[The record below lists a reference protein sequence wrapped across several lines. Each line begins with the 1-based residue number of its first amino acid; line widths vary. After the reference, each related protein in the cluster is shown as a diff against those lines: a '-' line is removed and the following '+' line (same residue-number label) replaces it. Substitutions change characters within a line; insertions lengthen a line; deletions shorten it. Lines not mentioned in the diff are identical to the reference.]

1 MSRYYRS
8 FLEESVVT
16 PSYPASLKLFID
28 AGNPLSYSG
37 SGTTVTD
44 LIGTQN
50 GTLTNGVG
58 YSSSNGGYFT
68 FDGVNDYIDFGI
80 NTAIRPLSA
89 RTISMWV
96 YVDVTSANSPYF
108 YVDTDRAVSGLKG
121 VEIWLDSAG
130 YRSALENNTSYQVGV
145 NRPPII
151 NSKGVWYYI
160 STSFNG
166 SIFKT
171 YINGT
176 LSNTYT
182 QTITPTAQTLV
193 STKIGTQDPSSGNLK
208 GYISQMKIY
217 DVQRSDAEV
226 LTDFNEFKSR
236 YGY

>member
-50 GTLTNGVG
+50 GTLINGVG

-96 YVDVTSANSPYF
+96 YVDVTAGASNWF
-108 YVDTDRAVSGLKG
+108 YADTDRAVTGLKG
-121 VEIWLDSAG
+121 IEIWLDAGG
-130 YRSALENNTSYQVGV
+130 YRTILENNSSYQIVV
-145 NRPPII
+145 NR
-151 NSKGVWYYI
+151 SGVKGVWLYLT
-160 STSFNG
+160 TSW
-166 SIFKT
+166 
-171 YINGT
+171 NGT
-176 LSNTYT
+176 SLKAYYNGVLNSSVT
-182 QTITPTAQTLV
+182 QTIIPTSQTLV
-193 STKIGTQDPSSGNLK
+193 STKIGTLDPSSGNLK
-208 GYISQMKIY
+208 GNISQMKIY
-217 DVQRSDAEV
+217 NVQRSDAEV
-226 LTDFNEFKSR
+226 LTDFNEFKAR

>member
-8 FLEESVVT
+8 FLEESVIN

-80 NTAIRPLSA
+80 NTAIQPTSERTVSVWCNLLSGVIYSDYTTLTGLNGILIDKDNNNGRA
-89 RTISMWV
+89 YFCGTTGNQFLNNFI
-96 YVDVTSANSPYF
+96 TSNVWTYF
-108 YVDTDRAVSGLKG
+108 TF
-121 VEIWLDSAG
+121 
-130 YRSALENNTSYQVGV
+130 
-145 NRPPII
+145 
-151 NSKGVWYYI
+151 
-160 STSFNG
+160 SFNG
-166 SIFKT
+166 TNIYT
-171 YINGT
+171 YRNGVLINSATQNYTMMNGINRTT
-176 LSNTYT
+176 LGDTY
-182 QTITPTAQTLV
+182 PTT
-193 STKIGTQDPSSGNLK
+193 
-208 GYISQMKIY
+208 GYPLNGKISQLKIY
-217 DVQRSDAEV
+217 NTKLSDAEV
-226 LTDFNEFKSR
+226 LTDFNEFKAR

>member
-8 FLEESVVT
+8 FLEESVIT

-80 NTAIRPLSA
+80 NQTMRPLAA
-89 RTISMWV
+89 RTFSIWVWVDSSMNN
-96 YVDVTSANSPYF
+96 VTLYT
-108 YVDTDRAVSGLKG
+108 DEDRAVTGQKG
-121 VEIWLDSAG
+121 FELNLESSV
-130 YRSALENNTSYQVGV
+130 YRSIVLNNSSYQIVV
-145 NRPPII
+145 NQPSPP
-151 NSKGVWYYI
+151 SKGVWIYLT
-160 STSFNG
+160 TSWNG
-166 SIFKT
+166 S
-171 YINGT
+171 
-176 LSNTYT
+176 
-182 QTITPTAQTLV
+182 
-193 STKIGTQDPSSGNLK
+193 NLK
-208 GYISQMKIY
+208 GYINGSLNSSISQTVVPTINTLTSSRLGTKDIGSGHLLGKIAQMKIY
-217 DVQRSDAEV
+217 NVQRSDAEV
-226 LTDFNEFKSR
+226 LTDFNEFKAR